1 MQQLFEKAMIIA
13 IKAHAGQKDKAE
25 APYLLHVLRVMMS
38 VEKMDEKIVAL
49 LHDVVE
55 DSEITFEELAK
66 EGFPKKILKAVD
78 LLTKSESKLYED
90 YIQEIRRNELARM
103 VKMAD
108 LKDNLNT
115 SRLKALTESDKLR
128 VKKYKSAYKFLN
140 DKL

>member
-1 MQQLFEKAMIIA
+1 MQQLFEKAMDIA
-13 IKAHAGQKDKAE
+13 LKAHEGQKDKAG

-55 DSEITFEELAK
+55 DSEMTIDDLKKDKFPSKIT
-66 EGFPKKILKAVD
+66 KAVD
-78 LLTKSESKLYED
+78 LLSKKENQRYDD
-90 YIQEIRRNELARM
+90 YIIEIRKDSLARA

-115 SRLKALTESDKLR
+115 NRLKKISDSDKLR
-128 VKKYKSAYKFLN
+128 IKKYKQALKTLN
-140 DKL
+140 SQL

>member
-1 MQQLFEKAMIIA
+1 MQQLFEKAMDIA
-13 IKAHAGQKDKAE
+13 LKAHEGQKDKAG

-55 DSEITFEELAK
+55 DSEMTIDDLKKDKFPSKIT
-66 EGFPKKILKAVD
+66 KAVD
-78 LLTKSESKLYED
+78 LLSKKENQRYDD
-90 YIQEIRRNELARM
+90 YIIEIRKDSLARA

-115 SRLKALTESDKLR
+115 NRLKKISDSDKLR
-128 VKKYKSAYKFLN
+128 IKKYKQALKTLN
-140 DKL
+140 SQI